1 MEGKT
6 KIVEDFGDY
15 VILNFKDDI
24 TAGDGEK
31 HNVLEGKGAICAEI
45 TAISMKYLNSRG
57 IYTQFLDFITP
68 NKIKAV
74 SLKMLPLEV
83 VVRLKKAGSFI
94 RRYGGNEGEEFKEPL
109 VEFFIK
115 DDERHDPMVCKN
127 HLVLFEICNEK
138 QAEEIE
144 KSAKKTAIELKNFFE
159 KLGFDLWDM
168 KFEYGI
174 DNEGKV
180 CLGDEISPDTLRL
193 RKKDG
198 IFDKDVYRKN
208 LGDPLEKYR
217 EVLSACRS
225 LNLL

>member
-6 KIVEDFGDY
+6 KIVENYGDY

-31 HNVLEGKGAICAEI
+31 HSILAGKGSICAEI
-45 TAISMKYLNSRG
+45 TAIAMKYLNYKG
-57 IYTQFLDFITP
+57 IYTQFLDFEKP
-68 NKIKAV
+68 NRIKAV
-74 SLKMLPLEV
+74 PLKMFPIEV
-83 VVRLKKAGSFI
+83 VARLKKAGSFI
-94 RRYGGNEGEEFKEPL
+94 RRYGGDEGEEIKEPL

-115 DDERHDPMVCKN
+115 DDTKHDPMVCDE
-127 HLVLFEICNEK
+127 HLVLFGLCTKEQVKEIKN
-138 QAEEIE
+138 IT
-144 KSAKKTAIELKNFFE
+144 KKIALELKNFFE
-159 KLGFDLWDM
+159 EIGFDLWDM
-168 KFEYGI
+168 KFEYGL
-174 DNEGKV
+174 DKNGKV

-193 RKKDG
+193 RKTKE

-217 EVLSACRS
+217 EVLNACKS